1 MMYQARKAI
10 TTPAP
15 TKRTDVEM
23 ATFVILELW
32 GEILMHLRLG
42 VVQWATF
49 VFLLITHSIR
59 VDVPAFRLKPE
70 LQTYL
75 SLEFTL

>member
-32 GEILMHLRLG
+32 REISVILREVEAVGSKVIVAARDGAREDL
-42 VVQWATF
+42 
-49 VFLLITHSIR
+49 
-59 VDVPAFRLKPE
+59 
-70 LQTYL
+70 
-75 SLEFTL
+75 

>member
-32 GEILMHLRLG
+32 GEISAEERGEMNQDWTPKIIS
-42 VVQWATF
+42 V
-49 VFLLITHSIR
+49 S
-59 VDVPAFRLKPE
+59 
-70 LQTYL
+70 
-75 SLEFTL
+75 

>member
-32 GEILMHLRLG
+32 GEISFAEGEGLSGCEVTFG
-42 VVQWATF
+42 VTTVGTG
-49 VFLLITHSIR
+49 L
-59 VDVPAFRLKPE
+59 
-70 LQTYL
+70 
-75 SLEFTL
+75 